1 MSQTLKPRPQ
11 TGSTRA
17 RAHIALVTP
26 ALADAN
32 NGNWQTARRWA
43 ALLSQAYRVSLMSQ
57 WQAEPADLLIALHA
71 RRSAASIERWKA
83 RSHASPLLVVL
94 TGTDLYRDITQ
105 DAQARLS
112 LALADHL
119 VVLNDL
125 GADRLPQ
132 AYRKKTSVVL
142 QSCTAR
148 TPWTEP
154 RRTLRVLMVGHLR
167 EEKSPQT
174 YFEAVRAL
182 AQRRDL
188 RFDHIGAA
196 LDPAIG
202 QQAQALM
209 RECPQY
215 RWLGARPHEEVR
227 RRIQRA
233 GLLVHP
239 SRMEGGAHVLIEAA
253 RSGTA
258 VLASGIDGNVGLL
271 GETYEGYFP
280 VGNATALANLIAS
293 ARDVPGMLSG
303 LREQVL
309 RQAPRFDPQR
319 EQAALLALVSALL
332 RR

>member
-1 MSQTLKPRPQ
+1 MSQTLQPRPH
-11 TGSTRA
+11 TARSRA
-17 RAHIALVTP
+17 RPRVALVTP

-43 ALLSQAYRVSLMSQ
+43 AMLSQAYRVSLMSQ
-57 WQAEPADLLIALHA
+57 WQAEPADLMIALHA
-71 RRSAASIERWKA
+71 RRSAVSIERWKA
-83 RSHASPLLVVL
+83 RSGPSPLLVVL
-94 TGTDLYRDITQ
+94 TGTDLYRDIAH
-105 DAQARLS
+105 DAHARQS

-125 GADRLPQ
+125 GAQRLSE
-132 AYRKKTSVVL
+132 AYRAKTSVVL

-148 TPWTEP
+148 KPWP
-154 RRTLRVLMVGHLR
+154 APDRTLRVLMVGHLR
-167 EEKSPQT
+167 DEKSPQT
-174 YFEAVRAL
+174 YFDAVLEL
-182 AQRRDL
+182 AHRRDL

-196 LDPAIG
+196 LEPALG

-209 RECPQY
+209 RQCPQY

-271 GETYEGYFP
+271 GEAYEGYFP
-280 VGNATALANLIAS
+280 VGNATALAHLIAS
-293 ARDVPGMLSG
+293 AQDVPGMLSG

-319 EQAALLALVSALL
+319 EQASLLALVSALL
-332 RR
+332 HR